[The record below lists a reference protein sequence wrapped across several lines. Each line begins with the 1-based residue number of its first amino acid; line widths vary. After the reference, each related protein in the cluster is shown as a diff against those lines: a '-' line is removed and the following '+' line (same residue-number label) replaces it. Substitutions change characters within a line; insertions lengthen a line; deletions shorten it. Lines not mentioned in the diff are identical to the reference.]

1 MSRREQREQIF
12 KILFGVEFHSAEELD
27 EQIALYMEE
36 LGEIRQKEA
45 DYILNKVHSIVEH
58 LDDLDSSLNAASKNW
73 KTTRMAKAE
82 LSILRLAAY
91 EIKYEEDIPVSEA
104 WKKTDEF
111 LTSDETFYIGATA
124 NTFEDIKRAVEQGAS
139 YIGLG
144 PFRHTE
150 TKKKLSPVL
159 GLEGYQK
166 IIQQCKDAGYNIP
179 IFAIGGICLE
189 DVGALMQTGITG
201 IAVSGA
207 IINADDPVE
216 ETRRFINE
224 INKY

>member
-1 MSRREQREQIF
+1 MSRRDQREQIF

-91 EIKYEEDIPVSEA
+91 EIKYEEDIPVSVSINE
-104 WKKTDEF
+104 
-111 LTSDETFYIGATA
+111 
-124 NTFEDIKRAVEQGAS
+124 AVELAKLYGSDPFACIWS
-139 YIGLG
+139 RRAPGLG
-144 PFRHTE
+144 RFSIFSGGSLLPENAR
-150 TKKKLSPVL
+150 P
-159 GLEGYQK
+159 
-166 IIQQCKDAGYNIP
+166 CKGN
-179 IFAIGGICLE
+179 FA
-189 DVGALMQTGITG
+189 
-201 IAVSGA
+201 
-207 IINADDPVE
+207 
-216 ETRRFINE
+216 
-224 INKY
+224 

>member
-58 LDDLDSSLNAASKNW
+58 LDSSLNAASKNW

-91 EIKYEEDIPVSEA
+91 EIKYEEDIPVSVSINE
-104 WKKTDEF
+104 
-111 LTSDETFYIGATA
+111 
-124 NTFEDIKRAVEQGAS
+124 AVELAKAYGSDQGPAFVNGILS
-139 YIGLG
+139 GL
-144 PFRHTE
+144 
-150 TKKKLSPVL
+150 
-159 GLEGYQK
+159 
-166 IIQQCKDAGYNIP
+166 A
-179 IFAIGGICLE
+179 
-189 DVGALMQTGITG
+189 
-201 IAVSGA
+201 
-207 IINADDPVE
+207 
-216 ETRRFINE
+216 
-224 INKY
+224 